1 MDFCLCLQKAEKNK
15 SCVSVL
21 NGYRQVVK
29 GIIRTGMAIKRIL
42 LTSLLVAS
50 AAASGAEQFVVQD
63 IKIEGLQRVALGAA
77 LLKMPVRVGDTVDS
91 QDVSDIIKALYASG
105 NFEDIKVLR
114 DNDVL
119 VVQVKERPTI
129 ASIAFSGNKAIK
141 EEQLQQ
147 NLDASGIRV
156 GESLDRTTLSK
167 IEKGLEDFYYSVGKY
182 NASVKAVVTPL
193 PRNRADLKFVF
204 TEGVSAKIQQINFI
218 GNEVFDDESLLSRFD
233 LNVDV
238 SWWNFLSDD
247 KYQKQVLAADIESLK
262 SYYLNRG
269 YLKFKIESTQV
280 AISPDK
286 KGVYITL
293 VLNEG
298 KQYKVKDVRFRGELI
313 GKEEEFEQLVPFEDG
328 DTYNGSLVTSLEENI
343 KKVLGE
349 AGYAYPQVH
358 TVPEFDEDKQ
368 EVVLTFHVE
377 TGKRI
382 YVRDIRFTGNLIT
395 KDEVLRREMRQME
408 GSWLN
413 SKAIEMGKTR
423 LNRTGFFETVD
434 VQTMRVPG
442 TDDQVD
448 LVYKV
453 KEANS
458 GSINF
463 GVGYGT
469 ESGVSFQVG
478 LQQDNFAGTGNR
490 VGISATTNDYQ
501 QNVSLEYRDPYWNL
515 DGVSLGGKVFY
526 NRFEASDAGIV
537 DYTNESYGSSLTWGF
552 PYDELNFFEMGIGYT
567 HNKISNL
574 DPYIQVEQ
582 FLEAQQDNL
591 NGGDILNVDDFDVTL
606 TWTRN
611 NLNRGYFPTAGNHQR
626 FSYTMTVPGSD
637 VQYFKMRYDARQ
649 YFPLTKNHEFT
660 LLFRGRLGYGNGYG
674 ETNGVDNLYPFY
686 ENFYAGGFTTLRGFG
701 SNSAGPKAVYDEG
714 SASGS
719 GNNGNN
725 SEYIATDDS
734 VGGNATVLASVELIV
749 PTPFAS
755 DESRSQVRTSIF
767 YDMASVWDTEFD
779 YDDDDSI
786 YGDAYYYDYSD
797 PTKYRSSYGAALQ
810 WMSPMGPLVFSIAR
824 PIKKYSG
831 DDEEFFTFTIGRTF

>member
-1 MDFCLCLQKAEKNK
+1 
-15 SCVSVL
+15 
-21 NGYRQVVK
+21 
-29 GIIRTGMAIKRIL
+29 MAIKRIL

-50 AAASGAEQFVVQD
+50 TAASGADQFVVQD
-63 IKIEGLQRVALGAA
+63 INVEGLQRVALGAA

-91 QDVSDIIKALYASG
+91 QDVSDIIKALYSSG
-105 NFEDIKVLR
+105 NFEDIQVYR
-114 DNDVL
+114 DGDALL
-119 VVQVKERPTI
+119 VKVKERPTI
-129 ASIAFSGNKAIK
+129 ASIAFSGNQAIK

-147 NLDASGIRV
+147 NLDASDIRV
-156 GESLDRTTLSK
+156 GESLDRTTLSQ

-218 GNEVFDDESLLSRFD
+218 GNEVFDDEELESRFD
-233 LNVDV
+233 LNADV

-247 KYQKQVLAADIESLK
+247 KYQKQVLAGDIESLR

-269 YLKFKIESTQV
+269 YLKFKIDSTQV

-293 VLNEG
+293 VLDEG
-298 KQYKVKDVRFRGELI
+298 KPYTVEGVKFSGELI
-313 GKEEEFEQLVPFEDG
+313 GKEAEFQQLVPFENG
-328 DTYNGSLVTSLEENI
+328 DIYNGSQVTSLEENV

-349 AGYAYPQVH
+349 AGYAYPQVR
-358 TVPEFDEDKQ
+358 TVPEFDDEKQ
-368 EVVLTFHVE
+368 EVVLNLHIE

-382 YVRDIRFTGNLIT
+382 YVRDIRFTGNMLT

-413 SKAIEMGKTR
+413 SKSIETGKTR
-423 LNRTGFFETVD
+423 LNRTGFFESVD
-434 VQTMRVPG
+434 VQTVRVPG

-458 GSINF
+458 GSVNF
-463 GVGYGT
+463 GIGYGT

-526 NRFEASDAGIV
+526 NKFEASDAGIV

-552 PYDELNFFEMGIGYT
+552 PYDELNFLEMGVGYT
-567 HNKISNL
+567 HTKIENL
-574 DPYIQVEQ
+574 DPYVQVQQ
-582 FLEAQQDNL
+582 FLCNL
-591 NGGDILNVDDFDVTL
+591 GDCDATNLQADDFDLTL

-611 NLNRGYFPTAGNHQR
+611 NLNRGYFPTAGSHQR
-626 FSYTMTVPGSD
+626 FTYTMTVPGSD
-637 VQYFKMRYDARQ
+637 VQYFKMRYDTRQ
-649 YFPLTKNHEFT
+649 YFPLTKKHEFT
-660 LLFRGRLGYGNGYG
+660 LLLRGRLGYGNGYG
-674 ETNGVDNLYPFY
+674 QTDGADNLYPFY

-701 SNSAGPKAVYDEG
+701 SNSAGPKAIYDEG
-714 SASGS
+714 SLSASGS
-719 GNNGNN
+719 SGNN
-725 SEYIATDDS
+725 SGYIATDDS
-734 VGGNATVLASVELIV
+734 VGGNATALASAELIV

-755 DESRSQVRTSIF
+755 DEMQSQIRTSIF

-779 YDDDDSI
+779 DNSSDVL
-786 YGDAYYYDYSD
+786 YGQRYYYDYSD
-797 PTKYRSSYGAALQ
+797 PTNYRSSYGAALQ
-810 WMSPMGPLVFSIAR
+810 WMSPMGPLVFAVAK
-824 PIKKYSG
+824 PIKKYDG